1 MEGCTLGGGIYSVKT
16 GNARVW
22 QAEHAQV
29 TTSCGL
35 GMLRRDF
42 VGHMTLC
49 TWYLAPYGGK
59 C

>member
-1 MEGCTLGGGIYSVKT
+1 MEGCTLVGVFIALEQEMQAFGGLGMLRKYFL
-16 GNARVW
+16 W
-22 QAEHAQV
+22 
-29 TTSCGL
+29 L

-49 TWYLAPYGGK
+49 TWYLVPYGGK